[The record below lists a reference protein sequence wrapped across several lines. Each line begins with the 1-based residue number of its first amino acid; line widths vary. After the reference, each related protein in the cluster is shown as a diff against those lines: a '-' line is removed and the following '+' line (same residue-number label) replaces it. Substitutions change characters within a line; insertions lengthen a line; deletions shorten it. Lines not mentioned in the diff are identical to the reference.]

1 VPGATS
7 NAYTAAALPLHMDLP
22 AREYQPGIQ
31 FLHCLANEGQGGHS
45 IYCHGLAVAERL
57 WVEDGAA
64 FQVLSETQII
74 FRYHDED
81 TDYQMLAP
89 LTGLDRDGAVWETR
103 FNAAIMTIDEYSP
116 AAYREFQRAHR
127 RFLALTRDPD
137 QRVER
142 RMRPREIAVFDKRR
156 VLHDRH
162 AFSEGTG
169 EGGRRRH
176 RQGAYVEWEDVNSKI
191 RVLRRH
197 LY

>member
-1 VPGATS
+1 MPGAIS
-7 NAYTAAALPLHMDLP
+7 NAYTAAALPLHVDLP

-31 FLHCLANEGQGGHS
+31 FLHCLANEAQGGHS
-45 IYCHGLAVAERL
+45 IYCDGLAVAERL
-57 WVEDGAA
+57 RVEDGAA

-89 LTGLDRDGAVWETR
+89 LIGLDRDGAVWEIR
-103 FNAAIMTIDEYSP
+103 FNAAIMTIAECLR

-142 RMRPREIAVFDKRR
+142 RMRPGEIAVFDNRR
-156 VLHDRH
+156 VLHGRH
-162 AFSEGTG
+162 AFSEGAG
-169 EGGRRRH
+169 EEGRRRH
-176 RQGAYVEWEDVNSKI
+176 LRGAYVEWEDVNSKI